1 MAANAANL
9 MPKLFQIVMNGGL
22 GLEPN
27 SGTFL
32 GGRLR
37 NNHQI
42 IFKTIFIIFDK
53 LLDPIYFFQ
62 GILGYK
68 C

>member
-1 MAANAANL
+1 MTANAGKL
-9 MPKLFQIVMNGGL
+9 MPELFQIVVNGGL

-27 SGTFL
+27 SRTFL

-42 IFKTIFIIFDK
+42 IFKAIFIIFKK